1 MKATNQVIFS
11 KETERIVKSLAR
23 RIAGKRKDLVD
34 DLVQEGYLALYRA
47 AESYDS
53 QCGVPLWGFA
63 YKSLVYDMLKAAKR
77 ITRVLSSD
85 EQVTIDSLDE
95 PEGYEAARFVLDCNL
110 TPCERYE
117 LEDTRKAIRKAVEL
131 LPRNERIAV
140 SLLYGLDG
148 LYERKLTNIAEEL
161 NCSVEGASKICDR
174 AVNRLR
180 VSFGAPY
187 YSLCA

>member
-23 RIAGKRKDLVD
+23 RVAGKRKDLVD

-53 QCGVPLWGFA
+53 QYGVPLWGYA
-63 YKSLVYDMLKAAKR
+63 YKNLGYDLLKSAKR
-77 ITRVLSSD
+77 ITQVLSAD
-85 EQVTIDSLDE
+85 EQVAIDSLDE
-95 PEGYEAARFVLDCNL
+95 PKGYEAARFVLDCNL

-117 LEDTRKAIRKAVEL
+117 LSDTRKAIRKAVNL

-140 SLLYGLDG
+140 SLYFGLDG
-148 LYERKLTNIAEEL
+148 FYERPYSSIAEEL
-161 NCSVEGASKICDR
+161 GCSVEGARKAVDRGISK
-174 AVNRLR
+174 LR
-180 VSFGAPY
+180 DWFGGPDY
-187 YSLCA
+187 RLCA